1 MFEFVVGL
9 GMAKQYKLDNKRE
22 FLVQGS
28 TPIPYKVVFTKNGDN
43 LTARCSCKAGIHGMH
58 CKHRINILKG
68 DVKGIVSQN
77 EEDVEVVVSWLP
89 GSDVEAVFNELD
101 VAEAEYKKVNEKFKA
116 VKKSLAR
123 ALLD

>member
-1 MFEFVVGL
+1 
-9 GMAKQYKLDNKRE
+9 MAKQYKLDNKRE

-43 LTARCSCKAGIHGMH
+43 LTALCSCKAGIHGMH
-58 CKHRINILKG
+58 CKHRLNILKG

-77 EEDVEVVVSWLP
+77 EEDVEVVVSWLS
-89 GSDVEAVFNELD
+89 GSDVEAVLNELES
-101 VAEAEYKKVNEKFKA
+101 AEAEYKRANTKLKS

-123 ALLD
+123 ALLK